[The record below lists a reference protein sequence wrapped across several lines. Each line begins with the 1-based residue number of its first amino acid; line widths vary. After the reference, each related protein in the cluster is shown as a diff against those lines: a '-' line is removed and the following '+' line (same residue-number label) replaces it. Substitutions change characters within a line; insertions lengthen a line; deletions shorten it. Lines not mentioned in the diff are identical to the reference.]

1 MTHLIR
7 WKSGTAALMTMA
19 IATSAITPMIA
30 FAPANAQY
38 NIGQSRTVTIPANV
52 SFPVTYE
59 KDKVVVTPGES
70 LSLTLK
76 IANDIID
83 RNRNVLIPAGTEVV
97 GRLEPVN
104 LDSYSSDRDY
114 NRDRDYNNDNSR
126 KGVRFVAQEL
136 VFSSGQRQQINATS
150 RTYTR
155 TEKISRGADT
165 GSILTDAAI
174 GAGAASVISLIT
186 GNRRIEVLEPI
197 IGGAAGAAASVLLR
211 KKEATVF
218 VLRPEQDLRLTLNS
232 NLNLVPYR
240 Y

>member
-1 MTHLIR
+1 MTHLLR

-19 IATSAITPMIA
+19 IATSAITPMIT

-114 NRDRDYNNDNSR
+114 NRDRDYNNNNNR
-126 KGVRFVAQEL
+126 QGVRFVAQEL

-155 TEKISRGADT
+155 TEKISKGSDT